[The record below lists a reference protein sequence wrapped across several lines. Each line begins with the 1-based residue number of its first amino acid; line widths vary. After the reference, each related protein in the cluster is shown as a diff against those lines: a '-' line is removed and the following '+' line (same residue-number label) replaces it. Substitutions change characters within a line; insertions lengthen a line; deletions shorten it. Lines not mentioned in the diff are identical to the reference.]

1 MHLVG
6 PFKQLVTMHGTHN
19 VKLSNT
25 VFLEYTKNCHNPF
38 FVYFFVT
45 KLTLGDIMFIASNL
59 G

>member
-1 MHLVG
+1 
-6 PFKQLVTMHGTHN
+6 MHGTHN